1 MPSKVISIAKRSSSR
16 VKNAKPVD
24 ASKSVQ
30 QPGRVRAA
38 RSTASLSGIQASIE
52 KQFKLPKGSVAL
64 VAPGRRKMD
73 DDAVIQDLRDRWA
86 SRQA

>member
-1 MPSKVISIAKRSSSR
+1 MPSKVTSTAKRSSSR
-16 VKNAKPVD
+16 VQNAKPVV

-38 RSTASLSGIQASIE
+38 RSTASLAGIQASIE
-52 KQFKLPKGSVAL
+52 KQFKLPKGSVVL